1 MASAGLETAL
11 LIEQEALPEIH
22 SGDSVP
28 NATPSSTGKR
38 GIVPKRRFQTGTFVK
53 RGDNWI
59 GMWRIDVM
67 QPDGTIKRE
76 QRSKTFVGMSERAAR
91 ATFQPILDA
100 VNKASGAVPPVPK
113 SATTLNRLID
123 EWREQIAMSLKP
135 SSRKATESHL
145 RCHIK
150 PSLGDYALSDLT
162 AKRLQAFVTDMS
174 NGKRTRK
181 TIENILL
188 TLSSI
193 LSTARDWGYDV
204 PKVTLSD
211 LSLPQDLPRE
221 RVHCFTRDEMRSIIR
236 LATEPLSTI
245 CLILSLTGMR
255 IGEVL
260 ALRREHLDFR
270 RKVIS
275 IRGAVY
281 EGKLGTPKSQASM
294 ADLPMPEALVERLRD
309 YEWNP
314 AKKENPLGFL
324 FLNLDGRPYS
334 ANRLRERKLHRVLAK
349 LGIKQTGFHSFRH
362 GVASELIDS
371 GAPITVVQTQMRHSD
386 PRITLGIYGHVIPQ
400 SQRAAIESLAGSIA
414 D

>member
-1 MASAGLETAL
+1 
-11 LIEQEALPEIH
+11 
-22 SGDSVP
+22 
-28 NATPSSTGKR
+28 
-38 GIVPKRRFQTGTFVK
+38 
-53 RGDNWI
+53 
-59 GMWRIDVM
+59 MWRIDVS
-67 QPDGTIKRE
+67 QTDGTFKRE
-76 QRSKTFVGMSERAAR
+76 QRSKTFVGLSERAAR
-91 ATFQPILDA
+91 AAFQPILDA
-100 VNKASGAVPPVPK
+100 VNKASGAVAPVPK
-113 SATTLNRLID
+113 SAETLNRLID

-135 SSRKATESHL
+135 STRKAAESHL

-150 PSLGDYALSDLT
+150 PSLGDCALSELT
-162 AKRLQAFVTDMS
+162 AKRLQAFVTRMS

-204 PKVTLSD
+204 PKVSLSD
-211 LSLPQDLPRE
+211 LSLPQDTPRE
-221 RVHCFTRDEMRSIIR
+221 RVHCFTLDEMRRIVK
-236 LATEPLSTI
+236 AAAEPMSTI

-260 ALRREHLDFR
+260 ALRREHLDFQ

-275 IRGAVY
+275 IRGSVY
-281 EGKLGTPKSQASM
+281 EGKVGTPKSKASM
-294 ADLPMPEALVERLRD
+294 ADLPMPDVLAERLRN

-324 FLNLDGRPYS
+324 FLNRDGRPYS
-334 ANRLRERKLHRVLAK
+334 ANRLRERKLHPVLAR

-362 GVASELIDS
+362 AVASQLIDS

>member
-1 MASAGLETAL
+1 M
-11 LIEQEALPEIH
+11 
-22 SGDSVP
+22 
-28 NATPSSTGKR
+28 
-38 GIVPKRRFQTGTFVK
+38 PKRRFQTGTFVK
-53 RGDNWI
+53 RGENWV
-59 GMWRIDVM
+59 GMWRIDVA
-67 QPDGTIKRE
+67 QPDRTFKRE
-76 QRSKTFVGMSERAAR
+76 QRSKTFVGLSERAAR
-91 ATFQPILDA
+91 AAFQPILDA
-100 VNKASGAVPPVPK
+100 VNKASGAVAPVPK
-113 SATTLNRLID
+113 NAVTLNRLIG

-135 SSRKATESHL
+135 STRKAVESHL
-145 RCHIK
+145 RCHIV
-150 PSLGDYALSDLT
+150 PSLGDYALSELA
-162 AKRLQAFVTDMS
+162 AKRLQAFVTGMS
-174 NGKRTRK
+174 DGKRTRK

-204 PKVTLSD
+204 PKVAVSD
-211 LSLPQDLPRE
+211 LSLPQDMPRE
-221 RVHCFTRDEMRSIIR
+221 RVHSFSRDEMRSIIQW
-236 LATEPLSTI
+236 ADEPLSTI

-260 ALRREHLDFR
+260 ALRRDDLDFR

-275 IRGAVY
+275 VRRSVY
-281 EGKLGTPKSQASM
+281 EGNVGTPKSRASI
-294 ADLPMPEALVERLRD
+294 ADLPMADVLVERLREYD
-309 YEWNP
+309 WNP

-324 FLNLDGRPYS
+324 FLNQDGRPYS
-334 ANRLRERKLHRVLAK
+334 ANRLRERKLHPVLKK

-386 PRITLGIYGHVIPQ
+386 PSITLGIYGHVIPQ

>member
-1 MASAGLETAL
+1 VQVQSTF
-11 LIEQEALPEIH
+11 QNPEALPLAEADANVGI
-22 SGDSVP
+22 
-28 NATPSSTGKR
+28 ATPLTTGRKR
-38 GIVPKRRFQTGTFVK
+38 GPVAKRRFQTGTFVK
-53 RGDNWI
+53 RGENWV
-59 GMWRIDVM
+59 GMWRIDVA

-91 ATFQPILDA
+91 AAFQPILDS
-100 VNKASGAVPPVPK
+100 VNKASGAVAPVPK
-113 SATTLNRLID
+113 NAATLNRLID
-123 EWREQIAMSLKP
+123 EWRVQIAMNLKP
-135 SSRKATESHL
+135 STRKAAESHL

-150 PSLGDYALSDLT
+150 PSLGDCALSELT
-162 AKRLQAFVTDMS
+162 AKRLQAFATGMS

-193 LSTARDWGYDV
+193 LSTAHDWGYDV

-211 LSLPQDLPRE
+211 LSLPQDTPRE
-221 RVHCFTRDEMRSIIR
+221 RVHCFTRDDMRSIIR
-236 LATEPLSTI
+236 SATEPLSTI

-260 ALRREHLDFR
+260 ALRQEQLDFG
-270 RKVIS
+270 RKIIS
-275 IRGAVY
+275 IRGSVY
-281 EGKLGTPKSQASM
+281 EGKLGTPKSKASV
-294 ADLPMPEALVERLRD
+294 ADLPMPDALAERLRN

-314 AKKENPLGFL
+314 AKRENPLGFL
-324 FLNLDGRPYS
+324 FLNRDGRPYS
-334 ANRLRERKLHRVLAK
+334 ANRLRERKLHPVLAE
-349 LGIKQTGFHSFRH
+349 LGIRQTGFHSFRH
-362 GVASELIDS
+362 AVASELIDA